1 VSRLFFAYL
10 GPESFIIMT
19 LKVTW
24 IIILYIFISFAAL
37 LFILW
42 IIDFSQLN
50 IPRSIT
56 ALELK
61 PYGLL
66 VVISFILVFIFLQKQ
81 LLRSNAATSIW
92 KLIIAS
98 TVVSFISFFLYQAV
112 RQLIILRGQYSYD
125 LSSVLLS
132 SIVGT
137 IVSVIIAASIA
148 MELKKIKGIW
158 RHIPTVL
165 FLIMLLLIKQYA
177 HKIEW

>member
-1 VSRLFFAYL
+1 
-10 GPESFIIMT
+10 MT

-24 IIILYIFISFAAL
+24 IIILYIFISLVAL

-42 IIDFSQLN
+42 LIDFSQLN

-61 PYGLL
+61 TYGTL
-66 VVISFILVFIFLQKQ
+66 VVISFILVFIFLQKH
-81 LLRSNAATSIW
+81 LLRFNAATSIW

-112 RQLIILRGQYSYD
+112 RQLIIMRGQYSYN

-132 SIVGT
+132 SVAAT
-137 IVSVIIAASIA
+137 IFSVLIAASISV
-148 MELKKIKGIW
+148 ELKKVKGIW
-158 RHIPTVL
+158 RHVPTVIGVIL
-165 FLIMLLLIKQYA
+165 FLLTKQYL
-177 HKIEW
+177 HKLEW